1 MDVDVPGLDE
11 GQWLERLAKEAQG
24 VVESGTCS
32 RRPRHSCGQA
42 MSRGRRGAHRRQ
54 GQSS

>member
-24 VVESGTCS
+24 VVESGTCY

-42 MSRGRRGAHRRQ
+42 ASRGQRGARRRQ

>member
-11 GQWLERLAKEAQG
+11 GQWLERLAKEAQR

-32 RRPRHSCGQA
+32 HRPRHSCGQTA
-42 MSRGRRGAHRRQ
+42 SRGQ
-54 GQSS
+54 

>member
-11 GQWLERLAKEAQG
+11 GQWHERLAKEAQG

-32 RRPRHSCGQA
+32 RHPRHSCGQA
-42 MSRGRRGAHRRQ
+42 ASRGRRGARHRQ
-54 GQSS
+54 G